1 MKSFRNILFETPWIE
16 KSMIRVVL
24 LFLAAIGA
32 SAVYASCDPQAQI
45 DEGSKAWWLRIR
57 FSPCDSEIYGI
68 PVEKIDPWWRLASVN
83 QLKHIPIPELH
94 QQGLAFGKLHFE
106 LRGDFNRDGR
116 PDQAA
121 VGVYETTTGQT
132 GRFMLIVTRTDSGAW
147 RLVFLEQLPGKPGF
161 LALGRNRSRIA
172 VMSCMDCDDDSELE
186 WNAKTK
192 KYAWRKSCESD

>member
-68 PVEKIDPWWRLASVN
+68 PVEKI
-83 QLKHIPIPELH
+83 
-94 QQGLAFGKLHFE
+94 HFE

-192 KYAWRKSCESD
+192 KYAWRKSRESD

>member
-1 MKSFRNILFETPWIE
+1 LGQKSV
-16 KSMIRVVL
+16 IRTA
-24 LFLAAIGA
+24 LFLLAATWV
-32 SAVYASCDPQAQI
+32 SAVYACDPQAQI
-45 DEGSKAWWLRIR
+45 DEGPKAWWLRIR

-106 LRGDFNRDGR
+106 LNGDFNRDGR
-116 PDQAA
+116 PDRAA

-147 RLVFLEQLPGKPGF
+147 SPVFLVSHPGEPGF
-161 LALGRNRSRIA
+161 YALGRNGSRI
-172 VMSCMDCDDDSELE
+172 VTWTCMECDGNSELV

-192 KYAWRKSCESD
+192 KYTWLRPRESD